1 MTRTELAAQPAA
13 RARTV
18 GGDEIAAFIEPW
30 AETDAE
36 RHESAAAARAYVDGD
51 FDEVDRYLKRRHERW
66 TERRHGV
73 DRD

>member
-1 MTRTELAAQPAA
+1 MTRTELTAEPVAGV
-13 RARTV
+13 RTV

-36 RHESAAAARAYVDGD
+36 RQESAAAARAYVDGD

-66 TERRHGV
+66 TERRRGV
-73 DRD
+73 DRE

>member
-1 MTRTELAAQPAA
+1 MTRTELAAQPVASE
-13 RARTV
+13 RTV
-18 GGDEIAAFIEPW
+18 GGDEIAAFFEPW

-36 RHESAAAARAYVDGD
+36 RQESVAAVRAYVNGQ

-66 TERRHGV
+66 SERRHGV